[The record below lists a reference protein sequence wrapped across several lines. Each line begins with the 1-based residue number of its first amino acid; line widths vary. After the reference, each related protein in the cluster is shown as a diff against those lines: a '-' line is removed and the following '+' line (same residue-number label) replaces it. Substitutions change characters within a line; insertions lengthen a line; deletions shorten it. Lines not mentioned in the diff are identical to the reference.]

1 MQDPHNGKAVA
12 SSAIASEIVKNFE
25 SLVRKSSRLF
35 GSLRDLPQFGKYWS
49 AHFQKTFE
57 VYTKLWKYQQQH
69 RAVLEDKE
77 KYGLK
82 RWEIGE
88 IASKIG
94 QLYYHYYLRTSDA
107 NYLQESLIFY
117 EAIRARGYFKDVMDT
132 KVPELMVKVMRYYA
146 RYIVVCLLLARRRV
160 VVELVDEL
168 TRHVEDYIKTL
179 KPPDAHEWHIVLQEI
194 TSFLQADS
202 VMACAP
208 PSLSSSASGSNPGAK
223 EEPYYPPPRLDPNM
237 RILPAFVPFPL
248 SGPSVTLQQVILVGN
263 HSTQVKFSELTLEMF
278 RMMLALEVDSEH
290 KDEAPAGADKIAA
303 EGTPA
308 ADAKKRN
315 PHKHLLYRPTAAQL
329 LMFIGTVMKELYEG
343 KAMLLYVC
351 GDGLGK
357 SNSPFFFPV
366 DPNPSGSGS
375 SGENNNNTTNNNNNT
390 HPAPTTSETNE
401 NPPQPDTPATT
412 TANPPTTSPTDA
424 PQIYSSDGLAMHA
437 GRPERYG
444 RSMSLTSPRD
454 AGAGGGTG
462 LPLQLG
468 EAIYPEDI
476 RPFTRRPLF
485 LIIDSE
491 SSTSFKSLQ
500 NNVFGQAL
508 VSLLSPTLTISLPKG
523 QSQKGKFYT
532 LFLYDP
538 LSAFCA
544 LTGAARLPS
553 QTIYQLTQLFY
564 TAMETTLQLFI
575 NTPSVDPSFHCF
587 MADEFL
593 RVFML
598 RHTICYATLYLH
610 RATRS
615 RGPGALPAS
624 QPDLGD
630 DVLRNSQLLDVV
642 LQIASA
648 AGVADQFHSAS
659 D

>member
-1 MQDPHNGKAVA
+1 
-12 SSAIASEIVKNFE
+12 
-25 SLVRKSSRLF
+25 
-35 GSLRDLPQFGKYWS
+35 
-49 AHFQKTFE
+49 
-57 VYTKLWKYQQQH
+57 
-69 RAVLEDKE
+69 
-77 KYGLK
+77 
-82 RWEIGE
+82 
-88 IASKIG
+88 
-94 QLYYHYYLRTSDA
+94 
-107 NYLQESLIFY
+107 
-117 EAIRARGYFKDVMDT
+117 
-132 KVPELMVKVMRYYA
+132 
-146 RYIVVCLLLARRRV
+146 
-160 VVELVDEL
+160 
-168 TRHVEDYIKTL
+168 
-179 KPPDAHEWHIVLQEI
+179 
-194 TSFLQADS
+194 
-202 VMACAP
+202 
-208 PSLSSSASGSNPGAK
+208 
-223 EEPYYPPPRLDPNM
+223 
-237 RILPAFVPFPL
+237 
-248 SGPSVTLQQVILVGN
+248 
-263 HSTQVKFSELTLEMF
+263 
-278 RMMLALEVDSEH
+278 
-290 KDEAPAGADKIAA
+290 
-303 EGTPA
+303 
-308 ADAKKRN
+308 
-315 PHKHLLYRPTAAQL
+315 
-329 LMFIGTVMKELYEG
+329 
-343 KAMLLYVC
+343 MLLYVC

-366 DPNPSGSGS
+366 DPSTNSSGS
-375 SGENNNNTTNNNNNT
+375 SGESNNNNNTTNNNNNNT
-390 HPAPTTSETNE
+390 HPAPTNAPSTTETND
-401 NPPQPDTPATT
+401 NPPQPDTSAAPTT
-412 TANPPTTSPTDA
+412 TNPNTTSSTDA
-424 PQIYSSDGLAMHA
+424 QLYSSDGLAMHA

-454 AGAGGGTG
+454 PGAGGGTA

-508 VSLLSPTLTISLPKG
+508 VSLLSPTLTITLPKG
-523 QSQKGKFYT
+523 QNQKGKFYT

-544 LTGAARLPS
+544 LTGATRLPS
-553 QTIYQLTQLFY
+553 QTIHQLTQLFY

-598 RHTICYATLYLH
+598 RHAICYATLYLH

-648 AGVADQFHSAS
+648 AGVADQFHGAS